1 MRFVSALLLV
11 LVSLSAHAVE
21 LINPWKGG
29 SQGVELHQM
38 LTVFLEKNNVEV
50 KVVNIDNCRLLP
62 TVWKQ
67 HRSPIVINWS
77 DSKECN
83 MNTSNITII
92 SQGTQVFCS
101 LKEVNSIKK
110 PIKIGWQSSAPLTG
124 LYESFEKEYGQL
136 IKVPYQNSGQQI
148 QGVISGEIDIALIG
162 QGSGLTS
169 NLSCWLAAAPLK
181 DMKVFDYAE
190 RDMYLSLLAVMYE
203 DSKLQPLIESF
214 VRTQEIISWRDKRS
228 LVFRQV
234 PNEKQFYLSNTF
246 DRR

>member
-11 LVSLSAHAVE
+11 LVPLSASAVE

-83 MNTSNITII
+83 MEASNINII

-101 LKEVNSIKK
+101 LKEATSIKK
-110 PIKIGWQSSAPLTG
+110 PIKIGWAASAPLTG
-124 LYESFEKEYGQL
+124 LYEAFEKEYGQL
-136 IKVPYQNSGQQI
+136 VKVPYQNSGQQI
-148 QGVISGEIDIALIG
+148 QGVISGEIDVALLG

-169 NLSCWLAAAPLK
+169 NLFCWLAAAPLK
-181 DMKVFDYAE
+181 DIKVFDYVE

-203 DSKLQPLIESF
+203 DSKLKPLIQSF
-214 VRTQEIISWRDKRS
+214 IITDEIRLWKEKRHLISPKTTDDRK
-228 LVFRQV
+228 
-234 PNEKQFYLSNTF
+234 FYLSNTF